1 MSVRGAAWAA
11 AIPALRCEN
20 PPGQNP
26 PGRTARH
33 GRFEPCGEDVGDVG
47 PGGF

>member
-1 MSVRGAAWAA
+1 MSVRVAAG
-11 AIPALRCEN
+11 PATISALYCEN

-33 GRFEPCGEDVGDVG
+33 GRFEPYGEDVGDVG

>member
-1 MSVRGAAWAA
+1 MSTRGAAGP
-11 AIPALRCEN
+11 AIIPTLYCEN
-20 PPGQNP
+20 PPGRSP

-33 GRFEPCGEDVGDVG
+33 GRFEPYGEDADDVG